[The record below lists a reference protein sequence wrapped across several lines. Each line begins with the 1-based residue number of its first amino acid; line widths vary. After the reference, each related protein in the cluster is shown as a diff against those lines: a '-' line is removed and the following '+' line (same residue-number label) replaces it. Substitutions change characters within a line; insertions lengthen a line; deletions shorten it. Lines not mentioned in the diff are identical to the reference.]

1 MPDAG
6 ARDGLP
12 PDANARDGLPPD
24 AGARDAV
31 APDGPRPKDPRRALG
46 ARGEGLAARH
56 LEARGFEVVE
66 RNFRTRYGELDV
78 IARDARF
85 LVFCE
90 VKTRIVRGA
99 AGRGAPED
107 VLGPF
112 AAIGPRKQRQVRAMA
127 REWLSQASL
136 DGPGGP
142 RLSPPRPPEIRF
154 DAIGIG
160 FDASGRLLSL
170 EHLEAAF

>member
-1 MPDAG
+1 MPDTS
-6 ARDGLP
+6 
-12 PDANARDGLPPD
+12 
-24 AGARDAV
+24 ARDA
-31 APDGPRPKDPRRALG
+31 APDGPRRTDPRRALG
-46 ARGEGLAARH
+46 TRGEELATRH

-66 RNFRTRYGELDV
+66 RNFRTRYGELDL

-90 VKTRIVRGA
+90 VKTRIARSVPGGGA
-99 AGRGAPED
+99 QAD

-142 RLSPPRPPEIRF
+142 LLRTPRPAEIRF
-154 DAIGIG
+154 DAIGIS

-170 EHLEAAF
+170 DHLEAAF